1 MEDEKNG
8 SMADFLNNFSDKED
22 IFKEEPAESDT
33 SEEVEDEKPL
43 PFHKDPKVQRYVD
56 KQIEKAIKAIPTPDQ
71 RTAREETSPSDVKD
85 VIAAFTAIV
94 GNDTPEKVKALEAL
108 EKTLAGADERA
119 SQKAIERFQQQ
130 VQEQEQQ
137 RTKEDEAAIT
147 ELNSGFEEIEETL
160 GVDLTSN
167 TAQAQKLNL
176 EFRQYLK
183 KIAPKDENGEV
194 KSFPDIPAAFEEFQE
209 RNKRAPATRAK
220 ELASRGMTRSN
231 DTATSAPTGKS
242 WKDVDRFFDKLKANT

>member
-1 MEDEKNG
+1 
-8 SMADFLNNFSDKED
+8 MADFLNNFSDKED
-22 IFKEEPAESDT
+22 IFKEESTESDT
-33 SEEVEDEKPL
+33 DEEAEDEKPL
-43 PFHKDPKVQRYVD
+43 PFHKDPKVQRYVE
-56 KQIEKAIKAIPTPDQ
+56 KQIEKAIKTIPQPQ
-71 RTAREETSPSDVKD
+71 AQESRREDNSPSDVKD

-137 RTKEDEAAIT
+137 RTKEDEAAIA

-242 WKDVDRFFDKLKANT
+242 WKDVDRFFDKLKTNN